1 MHKKLYNWLRLI
13 VLSLLTMVSNITYAY
28 DFEVDGIYYNIIASD
43 QVEVTYRSYGDGSY
57 SGNLQIPEI
66 ITYNNIKYS
75 VTKISDH
82 ALEDCSGLTSVTI
95 PNSVITIGWLA
106 FFGCHDLTSITI
118 PNSVT
123 FIKSRAFH
131 DTAWYDNQPD
141 GVVYAG
147 KVLYSYKGSMP
158 NDTKID
164 IEEGTLG
171 IAGSA
176 FYQCRNLTS
185 VTIPNSVTSIGD
197 QAFADCDGLTSIAIP
212 ISVTSIEYRA
222 FFDCWGL
229 TSIKVESGNSVYDSR
244 GNCHAIIETASNTL
258 IFGCRNTVI
267 PYGVTSIGKDAF
279 SGYSRLTSITIPNSV
294 TYIGGAAFFGCWR
307 LTSITIPNS
316 VTSIDRFAFC
326 WCYGLTSITI
336 PNSVTYLGEKSFYEC
351 TGLTS
356 INIGSGIEY
365 IDSQVFAGCPG
376 LKDVYCY
383 AEKLTDIDPEE
394 NETDGLYTNPNA
406 FEGSCIEYATLHVP
420 KGCLDA
426 YKAQEPWNKFNS
438 ILAIEDSKTYS
449 LSITAT
455 GNGSA
460 TFDGTTIRGKTQAFT
475 VNEGTKATI
484 AFTPDDGYQIKSL
497 KVNNVAVTAST
508 SYTATINSD
517 ASVEVEFEAIPDIP
531 KTYTLSI
538 RAMGNGIA
546 TYNGETIRETTKTYT
561 LEEGNKVSMT
571 FTPDEGNR
579 IKGLRVNGEY
589 QTVTDKYEAT
599 INADTSIK
607 IDFEEI
613 PVDPEPPVTYT
624 LSIKAIGNGTATY
637 DEEVIRDNTS
647 TFTLNEG
654 TTGTIAFAP
663 DEDYHIKSLMVN
675 GSAISIDTSYS
686 FTMNSDISV
695 EVEFEETVV
704 DKDFTIDGI
713 NYEII
718 SFDEH
723 TLMVKAGDYGLIL
736 VIPDKIIYQD
746 EEWTITD
753 IVEEALQNC
762 EDLAAIIWNPSA
774 PFTAHVT
781 NPNLLLYVKD
791 EAYAPADTKNVVVN
805 GFAKAITLIDAQ
817 RGNNFY
823 CPEAFIAQSIVYT
836 HNYGMKT
843 GLNESRGWET
853 ISLPFDVQQIVHS
866 SKGEITPF
874 ALWTSGGSTK
884 PFWLYELSGSG
895 FVEAGVIKA
904 NTPYIISMPNNENYP
919 NDYQLSGRV
928 TFSALNAEVKK
939 SDEVQSASFGSI
951 TFIPSFIN
959 HDAEAGYYALNVNN
973 DFVNYEG
980 SENEGSKFILG
991 LRKIHPFEAYMTS
1004 TSGTR
1009 SIDISEGMTTGI
1021 KGIEEVVSS
1030 PGVIKVYDLSG
1041 RLIKYGASMDAIR
1054 QELPSGVYII
1064 NNKKMIIK

>member
-1 MHKKLYNWLRLI
+1 
-13 VLSLLTMVSNITYAY
+13 
-28 DFEVDGIYYNIIASD
+28 
-43 QVEVTYRSYGDGSY
+43 
-57 SGNLQIPEI
+57 
-66 ITYNNIKYS
+66 
-75 VTKISDH
+75 
-82 ALEDCSGLTSVTI
+82 
-95 PNSVITIGWLA
+95 
-106 FFGCHDLTSITI
+106 
-118 PNSVT
+118 
-123 FIKSRAFH
+123 
-131 DTAWYDNQPD
+131 
-141 GVVYAG
+141 
-147 KVLYSYKGSMP
+147 
-158 NDTKID
+158 
-164 IEEGTLG
+164 
-171 IAGSA
+171 
-176 FYQCRNLTS
+176 
-185 VTIPNSVTSIGD
+185 
-197 QAFADCDGLTSIAIP
+197 
-212 ISVTSIEYRA
+212 
-222 FFDCWGL
+222 
-229 TSIKVESGNSVYDSR
+229 
-244 GNCHAIIETASNTL
+244 
-258 IFGCRNTVI
+258 
-267 PYGVTSIGKDAF
+267 
-279 SGYSRLTSITIPNSV
+279 
-294 TYIGGAAFFGCWR
+294 
-307 LTSITIPNS
+307 
-316 VTSIDRFAFC
+316 
-326 WCYGLTSITI
+326 
-336 PNSVTYLGEKSFYEC
+336 
-351 TGLTS
+351 
-356 INIGSGIEY
+356 
-365 IDSQVFAGCPG
+365 
-376 LKDVYCY
+376 
-383 AEKLTDIDPEE
+383 
-394 NETDGLYTNPNA
+394 
-406 FEGSCIEYATLHVP
+406 
-420 KGCLDA
+420 
-426 YKAQEPWNKFNS
+426 
-438 ILAIEDSKTYS
+438 
-449 LSITAT
+449 
-455 GNGSA
+455 
-460 TFDGTTIRGKTQAFT
+460 
-475 VNEGTKATI
+475 
-484 AFTPDDGYQIKSL
+484 
-497 KVNNVAVTAST
+497 
-508 SYTATINSD
+508 
-517 ASVEVEFEAIPDIP
+517 
-531 KTYTLSI
+531 
-538 RAMGNGIA
+538 
-546 TYNGETIRETTKTYT
+546 
-561 LEEGNKVSMT
+561 
-571 FTPDEGNR
+571 
-579 IKGLRVNGEY
+579 
-589 QTVTDKYEAT
+589 
-599 INADTSIK
+599 
-607 IDFEEI
+607 
-613 PVDPEPPVTYT
+613 
-624 LSIKAIGNGTATY
+624 
-637 DEEVIRDNTS
+637 
-647 TFTLNEG
+647 
-654 TTGTIAFAP
+654 
-663 DEDYHIKSLMVN
+663 
-675 GSAISIDTSYS
+675 
-686 FTMNSDISV
+686 MNSDISV